1 MPFLYKRRYVF
12 EQINLKREHFMRLF
26 FFFPVVKGNEKLNKK
41 KNNKFQEEHIV
52 HYFCE
57 SYPRY
62 CDYIS

>member
-41 KNNKFQEEHIV
+41 NNKFQEEHIV